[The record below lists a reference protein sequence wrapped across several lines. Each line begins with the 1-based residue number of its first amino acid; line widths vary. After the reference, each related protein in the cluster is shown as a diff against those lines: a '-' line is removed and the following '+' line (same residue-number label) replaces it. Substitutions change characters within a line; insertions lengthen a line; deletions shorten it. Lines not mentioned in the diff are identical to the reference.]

1 MYTWVGIQKN
11 GEMMFVIHSK
21 SKIDKRKVMMYIN
34 ENGGG
39 FACNN
44 VEDLLATIKMGEN
57 VVHLAVGLDG
67 RGGYTDLRD
76 KYGYVRVR

>member
-1 MYTWVGIQKN
+1 MKVLLSKMENIKIVYLGGKKN

-21 SKIDKRKVMMYIN
+21 SKIDKRNVMMYIN

-44 VEDLLATIKMGEN
+44 
-57 VVHLAVGLDG
+57 
-67 RGGYTDLRD
+67 
-76 KYGYVRVR
+76 

>member
-1 MYTWVGIQKN
+1 
-11 GEMMFVIHSK
+11 
-21 SKIDKRKVMMYIN
+21 
-34 ENGGG
+34 
-39 FACNN
+39 